1 MKSLLKKITTATPLA
16 AGSALFRHGI
26 VISAFL
32 LLSLTSACSFTSTT
46 DQNGSGQYDVE
57 SSAKPSTEQA
67 TFEKKPN
74 ILFLLADDHR
84 WDLIGKIHPIIK
96 TPNLDQLADKGT
108 FFSNAFVTTP
118 ICAASRVSFVTGL
131 TERTHDY
138 TFLRPDVSPEDTA
151 ITYPKLLKESGYNS
165 AFIGKYGM
173 ALSGDLSEHFDY
185 IKRLPISKTGVHNGK
200 TIPQTYYMA
209 ELAKDFIEQNKN
221 TDKPWTISI
230 SFRNPHA
237 HDKDHEYQYHYPA
250 ELESLYQ
257 DVTIPPTKFS
267 SDEDFA
273 ALPDFL
279 KKSIARD
286 RWHYRFGSEAIYQK
300 MAKRHYRAI
309 TAVDRAVGMI
319 YDKLV
324 ETGVDENTIIIYTGD
339 NGYSMNE
346 RQLAGKW
353 FGWDE
358 DLQVPLIIFDPR
370 QPKAQVR
377 DEVALNIDIAPTI
390 LDMAGVEIPKRYQ
403 GKSLTKIVAG
413 GTEPWRDEFFFE
425 HMYHSAR
432 ADIPPTVG
440 VRTQE
445 WKYIRFY
452 KNNFEQLYNLQK
464 DPQESTNLAK
474 SASHQGILNDLR
486 QKTNDYI
493 DQYEA
498 QRSDTVKKRG
508 TDGLK
513 RTDYIS
519 NGSKN
524 F

>member
-1 MKSLLKKITTATPLA
+1 MKRLLKKITTHAPLA
-16 AGSALFRHGI
+16 GGPARFRPGI
-26 VISAFL
+26 VISAIS
-32 LLSLTSACSFTSTT
+32 LLSLISACSFLGTT
-46 DQNGSGQYDVE
+46 DLNNRGQYDT
-57 SSAKPSTEQA
+57 KPSIEQA
-67 TFEKKPN
+67 TVEKKPN

-96 TPNLDQLADKGT
+96 TPNLDELANKGT
-108 FFSNAFVTTP
+108 FFSKAFVTTP
-118 ICAASRVSFVTGL
+118 ICAASRASIVTGL

-138 TFLRPDVSPEDTA
+138 TFLRPEVSPEDTA
-151 ITYPKLLKESGYNS
+151 ITYPKLLKEHGYKS

-173 ALSGDLSEHFDY
+173 ALSGDLSAHFDY

-221 TDKPWTISI
+221 TDKPWTMSI

-237 HDKDHEYQYHYPA
+237 HDRDKKDQYHYPA

-257 DVTIPPTKFS
+257 DVTIPPAKFS

-279 KKSIARD
+279 KKSIARE
-286 RWHYRFGSEAIYQK
+286 RWHYRFGSEDIYQR

-309 TAVDRAVGMI
+309 TAVDSAVGMI
-319 YDKLV
+319 YEKLK
-324 ETGVDENTIIIYTGD
+324 ETGMAENTIIIYTGD

-377 DEVALNIDIAPTI
+377 EEVALNIDIAPTI

-413 GTEPWRDEFFFE
+413 GTEQWRNEFFFE
-425 HMYHSAR
+425 HMYHSKR

-440 VRTQE
+440 VRTDE

-452 KNNFEQLYNLQK
+452 KNNYEQLYHLKK
-464 DPQESTNLAK
+464 DPQESINLAT
-474 SASHQGILNDLR
+474 SASHQRVLNTLR

-508 TDGLK
+508 IDGVK
-513 RTDYIS
+513 GTDYIS
-519 NGSKN
+519 KGSKN